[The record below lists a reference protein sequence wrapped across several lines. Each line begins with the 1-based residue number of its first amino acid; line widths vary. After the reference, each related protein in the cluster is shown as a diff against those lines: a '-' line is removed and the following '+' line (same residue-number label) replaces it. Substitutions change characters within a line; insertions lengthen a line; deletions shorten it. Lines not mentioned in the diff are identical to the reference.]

1 MATRMPPSIRCA
13 MNALTGSD
21 VLPPSA
27 SEVAPWAT
35 NSGSSTKRPIAMPIV
50 KSSVSASALPPN
62 ATPSPA
68 AAREPERISQ
78 RVPMTSVS

>member
-1 MATRMPPSIRCA
+1 MK
-13 MNALTGSD
+13 ALTGSAGC
-21 VLPPSA
+21 PPSA

-35 NSGSSTKRPIAMPIV
+35 SSGSSTKRPTAMPIV
-50 KSSVSASALPPN
+50 KSIVSASALPPN

-68 AAREPERISQ
+68 AASEPERISQ